1 MSLQKKL
8 LALAAPIALM
18 GLSACAAG
26 LPTEVSRF
34 QAMPAPQGQSFV
46 VVPADGAK
54 GGLEF
59 AQYAGLV
66 GRHLTSLGYAEAPS
80 REAAS
85 FIVELDYGVDEGQER
100 AVVRPDPFG
109 SAFGP
114 GYGFGYRRPYYSRY
128 GYFGRY
134 RSPFYYGWDDPF
146 WYGGGY
152 GYDRIDR
159 YTVYNSELEM
169 NIRSRDGQPLFEGRA
184 EARSTDDDLPAL
196 VPNLIEAMF
205 TDFPGR
211 SGETVRITV
220 PPRRN
225 RGR

>member
-8 LALAAPIALM
+8 FALAAPIALM
-18 GLSACAAG
+18 GGLSACATG
-26 LPTEVSRF
+26 LPTQVSRF

-46 VVPADGAK
+46 VVPAEGEK

-59 AQYAGLV
+59 SQYASLV
-66 GRHLTSLGYAEAPS
+66 TRHLAGLGYQEARS

-85 FIVELDYGVDEGQER
+85 FVVELDYGVDEGRQR
-100 AVVRPDPFG
+100 VVSRPDPFPP
-109 SAFGP
+109 AY
-114 GYGFGYRRPYYSRY
+114 GYGFGYGARRPYYSRY
-128 GYFGRY
+128 GYFGRH

-146 WYGGGY
+146 LYGRGFGR
-152 GYDRIDR
+152 DRIET
-159 YTVYNSELEM
+159 YTVYTSDLELD
-169 NIRSRDGQPLFEGRA
+169 IRSRDGQPLFEGRA
-184 EARSTDDDLPAL
+184 QARSTTDDLTAL

-220 PPRRN
+220 PNRRI
-225 RGR
+225 R

>member
-1 MSLQKKL
+1 MSLHKKL
-8 LALAAPIALM
+8 LALAAPVALL
-18 GLSACAAG
+18 GLSACATG
-26 LPTEVSRF
+26 LPTQVSRF

-46 VVPADGAK
+46 VVPGEGEK

-59 AQYAGLV
+59 SQYAGLV
-66 GRHLTSLGYAEAPS
+66 ARHLSELGYREAPS

-85 FIVELDYGVDEGQER
+85 FVVELDYDVDQGRQR
-100 AVVRPDPFG
+100 IVSRPDPFPPIG
-109 SAFGP
+109 Y
-114 GYGFGYRRPYYSRY
+114 GYGFSRPYYSRY
-128 GYFGRY
+128 GYLGRY

-152 GYDRIDR
+152 RDRIES
-159 YTVYNSELEM
+159 YTVYTSELDM

-184 EARSTDDDLPAL
+184 QARSTTDDLTAL

-220 PPRRN
+220 PPRRD
-225 RGR
+225 RD

>member
-8 LALAAPIALM
+8 LALAAPLAMM
-18 GLSACAAG
+18 GGLNACATG
-26 LPTEVSRF
+26 LPTQVSRF

-46 VVPADGAK
+46 VVPAEGEK

-59 AQYAGLV
+59 SQYANLV
-66 GRHLTSLGYAEAPS
+66 SRHLSGLGYQEAGS

-85 FIVELDYGVDEGQER
+85 FVVELDYGVDEGRQR
-100 AVVRPDPFG
+100 VVSRPDPFPP
-109 SAFGP
+109 SY
-114 GYGFGYRRPYYSRY
+114 GYGYGYGGRRPFYSRY
-128 GYFGRY
+128 GYFGRH

-146 WYGGGY
+146 FYGGGF
-152 GYDRIDR
+152 GRDRIET
-159 YTVYNSELEM
+159 YTVYTSDLELD
-169 NIRSRDGQPLFEGRA
+169 IRSRDGQPLFEGRA
-184 EARSTDDDLPAL
+184 QARSTTDDLTAL

-220 PPRRN
+220 PNRRD
-225 RGR
+225 RD